1 MTSISM
7 RWLAMLAIASI
18 ATAAVAFG
26 CGVKSP
32 PIPPEEA
39 RPERI
44 VDLHGVSVREGIR
57 LSWARPT
64 RYAGGKD
71 MRDLAGFTLMRAAGD
86 EPFEKVTWVP
96 ITDQGRFRIQR
107 EFNYIDTGATL
118 GHAYRYAVIAQTTDN
133 YVSQP
138 SNVVTMVRSEPPA
151 APNPENYVLPVPKPA
166 F

>member
-1 MTSISM
+1 MKFA
-7 RWLAMLAIASI
+7 RRLAVLAIATI
-18 ATAAVAFG
+18 ATAAVSIG

-57 LSWARPT
+57 LSWGRPT

-71 MRDLAGFTLMRAAGD
+71 MRDLAGFTVMRSAGD
-86 EPFEKVTWVP
+86 EPFDKLTWVP

-118 GHAYRYAVIAQTTDN
+118 GHAYRYAVIARTTDD
-133 YVSQP
+133 YESQP
-138 SNVVTMVRSEPPA
+138 SNVVTMVRSETPEP
-151 APNPENYVLPVPKPA
+151 PNPENYVLPTPKPA